1 MGRHRRSAP
10 ASPEA
15 AGAAETG
22 VADRTETPAAAHPAS
37 AGRHRGHRSARDR
50 RTAPVRTGLLGAS
63 AAVAMGAVA
72 VASGLLPG
80 GSQYDW
86 SGNGGAGERV
96 RAGSLPTA
104 PTRDAASV
112 TPSDRGTGQASR
124 GEDRPGLP
132 ERERPAPAATP
143 SAAPA
148 SGQPSAPADT
158 STGAGTGADAG
169 TGTGADRDRTERP
182 GRKVP
187 SSSAAPSKTA
197 PRATAAPGTSPS
209 TAESQVL
216 TLVNQERAKAGC
228 SPLTADRQLGGLAR
242 DFSAD
247 MARRDFFDHTDPD
260 GRSPWDRAKAAGIDG
275 LGGEN
280 IARGQADARAVMDT
294 WMHSSGHR
302 ANILN
307 CEYKTLGVGAHF
319 GSGGPWWTQ
328 DFGF

>member
-15 AGAAETG
+15 DGAP
-22 VADRTETPAAAHPAS
+22 DRTGSPAS
-37 AGRHRGHRSARDR
+37 VSPALSGRHRGHRPARDR

-80 GSQYDW
+80 GGQYDW
-86 SGNGGAGERV
+86 GGSGGSGERV
-96 RAGSLPTA
+96 RADALPHP
-104 PTRDAASV
+104 PTRDTASV
-112 TPSDRGTGQASR
+112 PPTGRGAGQASR
-124 GEDRPGLP
+124 GEPRPGIP
-132 ERERPAPAATP
+132 DRAASPTPSATP
-143 SAAPA
+143 SATPAPRP
-148 SGQPSAPADT
+148 PSTPPADT
-158 STGAGTGADAG
+158 GAG
-169 TGTGADRDRTERP
+169 RDRTQRP
-182 GRKVP
+182 PDRT
-187 SSSAAPSKTA
+187 ATA
-197 PRATAAPGTSPS
+197 PTPPKSTPTASAAPGTAPS
-209 TAESQVL
+209 AAESQVVA
-216 TLVNQERAKAGC
+216 LVNEERAKAGC
-228 SPLTADRQLGGLAR
+228 SPVTADRELGGLAR
-242 DFSAD
+242 DFSED

-260 GRSPWDRAKAAGIDG
+260 GRSPWDRAKEAGIAN

-294 WMHSSGHR
+294 WMHSPGHR

-307 CEYKTLGVGAHF
+307 CEYQALGVGAHF

>member
-15 AGAAETG
+15 AGAAESG
-22 VADRTETPAAAHPAS
+22 DADRTGTPAAAHPAS

-86 SGNGGAGERV
+86 SGNGGTGERV

-124 GEDRPGLP
+124 GEDRPGIP
-132 ERERPAPAATP
+132 ERERPTPAATP
-143 SAAPA
+143 SAPQT
-148 SGQPSAPADT
+148 SRQSAEPADT
-158 STGAGTGADAG
+158 DSGPGAG

-182 GRKVP
+182 GRTVP
-187 SSSAAPSKTA
+187 SSAAPPKSTA
-197 PRATAAPGTSPS
+197 SATAAPGAKPA

-228 SPLTADRQLGGLAR
+228 SPLTADRQLSDLAR

>member
-15 AGAAETG
+15 AGAT
-22 VADRTETPAAAHPAS
+22 DRAGNPAAPPPAHS
-37 AGRHRGHRSARDR
+37 GRHRGHRPARDR

-86 SGNGGAGERV
+86 GGSGGTGDRI
-96 RAGSLPTA
+96 RAGSLPHT
-104 PTRDAASV
+104 PPRDTASV
-112 TPSDRGTGQASR
+112 SPTDRGTGQASR
-124 GEDRPGLP
+124 GESRPGLP
-132 ERERPAPAATP
+132 DRTRPTPATTP
-143 SAAPA
+143 SATPAPKR
-148 SGQPSAPADT
+148 PSKPADT
-158 STGAGTGADAG
+158 GP
-169 TGTGADRDRTERP
+169 DRDRTKRPERTAP
-182 GRKVP
+182 VP
-187 SSSAAPSKTA
+187 APPKSTPTASAAASDTPPA
-197 PRATAAPGTSPS
+197 N
-209 TAESQVL
+209 AESQVL
-216 TLVNQERAKAGC
+216 SLVNQERSKAGC
-228 SPLTADRQLGGLAR
+228 SPVTADPELGKLAG
-242 DFSAD
+242 DFSDD
-247 MARRDFFDHTDPD
+247 MARRGFFDHTDPD
-260 GRSPWDRAKAAGIDG
+260 GRSPWDRAKKAGIDN

-294 WMHSSGHR
+294 WMHSPGHR

-307 CEYKTLGVGAHF
+307 CDYKTLGVGAHF

>member
-15 AGAAETG
+15 AGAA
-22 VADRTETPAAAHPAS
+22 DRTGTPAAAHPAS
-37 AGRHRGHRSARDR
+37 AGRHRGRRSAPDR
-50 RTAPVRTGLLGAS
+50 RAAPVRTGLLGAS

-124 GEDRPGLP
+124 GETRPGIP
-132 ERERPAPAATP
+132 EREHPTPAATP
-143 SAAPA
+143 SATPA
-148 SGQPSAPADT
+148 SRQSSEPADT
-158 STGAGTGADAG
+158 GSGTGADTGTG

-182 GRKVP
+182 GRTTP
-187 SSSAAPSKTA
+187 SSAAPQKRTPS
-197 PRATAAPGTSPS
+197 ATAAPDATPA
-209 TAESQVL
+209 TAEAQVL
-216 TLVNQERAKAGC
+216 ALVNQERAKVGC
-228 SPLTADRQLGGLAR
+228 SPLTADPQLATLAR
-242 DFSAD
+242 DFSTD

-260 GRSPWDRAKAAGIDG
+260 GHSPWDRAKAAGIDG

-319 GSGGPWWTQ
+319 GPGGPWWTQ

>member
-15 AGAAETG
+15 AGAA
-22 VADRTETPAAAHPAS
+22 DRTGPPAAAHPAS

-50 RTAPVRTGLLGAS
+50 HTAPVRTGLLGAS

-86 SGNGGAGERV
+86 NGSGGAGERV

-104 PTRDAASV
+104 STPDAASV

-124 GEDRPGLP
+124 GEARPGIP

-148 SGQPSAPADT
+148 SRQPSAPADT
-158 STGAGTGADAG
+158 DTDTDTGAGTGTGVG
-169 TGTGADRDRTERP
+169 TDRDRTERP
-182 GRKVP
+182 GRTVP

-197 PRATAAPGTSPS
+197 PSATAAPDTTPS

-216 TLVNQERAKAGC
+216 ALVNQERAKAGC

-247 MARRDFFDHTDPD
+247 MARRGFFDHTDPD
-260 GRSPWDRAKAAGIDG
+260 GRSPWDRAKAAGIEG

-307 CEYKTLGVGAHF
+307 CEYKTLGVGVHF